1 MILPSLD
8 LLIGMVVVYLTLSL
22 VVSALREAVEARLR
36 TRSTH
41 LATGIVQL
49 LGGVGEARQ
58 FYDHH
63 LVRGLYRSSD
73 GSPGDELGGALAFA
87 AGFRGLGAFKAL
99 WGLVGGALRKV
110 ARAELPTYIPA
121 RTFSLAMLDIA
132 LRDPVIAK
140 RVCDLSGIVPGRPA
154 NADDLPLEKAQ
165 FYPALRT
172 AILERASSRL
182 APPADAPPPPRWL
195 KSMAN
200 ALLSADGDDFAGGC
214 KALDSWFNATMD
226 RVSGWY
232 KHESQSLLFWFGA
245 ILVVA
250 LNVDSIALVQHL
262 SSTPE
267 TRQMLVDRAKEVQA
281 QAMPDAATS
290 ADDSWGRLGA
300 AIDQVNALNV
310 PIGWNAEQQA
320 RILPRG
326 RGVAWANLGSAL
338 IGWYMTAL
346 AISFG
351 APFWFD
357 ILNKIMIVRSTVK
370 PSEKSPED
378 KSKEAAK

>member
-1 MILPSLD
+1 
-8 LLIGMVVVYLTLSL
+8 
-22 VVSALREAVEARLR
+22 
-36 TRSTH
+36 
-41 LATGIVQL
+41 
-49 LGGVGEARQ
+49 
-58 FYDHH
+58 
-63 LVRGLYRSSD
+63 
-73 GSPGDELGGALAFA
+73 
-87 AGFRGLGAFKAL
+87 
-99 WGLVGGALRKV
+99 
-110 ARAELPTYIPA
+110 
-121 RTFSLAMLDIA
+121 
-132 LRDPVIAK
+132 
-140 RVCDLSGIVPGRPA
+140 
-154 NADDLPLEKAQ
+154 
-165 FYPALRT
+165 
-172 AILERASSRL
+172 
-182 APPADAPPPPRWL
+182 
-195 KSMAN
+195 
-200 ALLSADGDDFAGGC
+200 
-214 KALDSWFNATMD
+214 MD